1 MRSIL
6 GIDTAGPRGS
16 IALAEN
22 GRASAPVPL
31 PQGGHSS
38 SLAPSVQRL
47 LQAHGIA
54 VRDLA
59 GIAVA
64 AGPGSFTGLRIGLAW
79 AKGAAIG
86 ARVPLLVIPS
96 HEAAAHAA
104 REHARRLGT
113 LGPGERGH
121 ATVALWESGASE
133 GGANGEPMRLLWGPE
148 EVPEDAIIERL
159 RGAAGGDVPVAAAT
173 EALEEWVLDLGGTLL
188 PSNMLG
194 PAVAELGDRA
204 LAEKRIADPRD
215 AAPVYGRAPNAR
227 KPAARTGAVAPGAS
241 DSVGDKR

>member
-1 MRSIL
+1 
-6 GIDTAGPRGS
+6 
-16 IALAEN
+16 
-22 GRASAPVPL
+22 
-31 PQGGHSS
+31 
-38 SLAPSVQRL
+38 L
-47 LQAHGIA
+47 LQAHGLA
-54 VRDLA
+54 VRDLS

-86 ARVPLLVIPS
+86 AAIPLLVIPS

-121 ATVALWESGASE
+121 ATVALWESGGESADLESAS
-133 GGANGEPMRLLWGPE
+133 AEPIRLLWGPE

-159 RGAAGGDVPVAAAT
+159 REAAGGDVPVAAAT

-188 PSNMLG
+188 PSSMLG

-204 LAEKRIADPRD
+204 LAEKRIADPAS

-227 KPAARTGAVAPGAS
+227 KPAARAGAPPGAKDNAGNIGGS
-241 DSVGDKR
+241 GR

>member
-22 GRASAPVPL
+22 GRSGAAVPL

-38 SLAPSVQRL
+38 ALAPAVERL
-47 LQAHGIA
+47 LESRGIG

-64 AGPGSFTGLRIGLAW
+64 SGPGSFTGLRIGLAW

-86 ARVPLLVIPS
+86 AGVPLLMISS

-104 REHARRLGT
+104 RGLASRLGT
-113 LGPGERGH
+113 VGAGERGH
-121 ATVALWESGASE
+121 ATVALWAGNASV
-133 GGANGEPMRLLWGPE
+133 EPARLLWGPE
-148 EVPEDAIIERL
+148 EVPEDAMIERL
-159 RGAAGGDVPVAAAT
+159 REAAGGDVPVAAAT

-188 PSNMLG
+188 PATMLA

-204 LAEKRIADPRD
+204 LAEKRIADPRE
-215 AAPVYGRAPNAR
+215 AAPVYGRSPNAR
-227 KPAARTGAVAPGAS
+227 KPAAPHSKPHSR
-241 DSVGDKR
+241 

>member
-16 IALAEN
+16 IALAED
-22 GRASAPVPL
+22 GRAGAPVPL

-38 SLAPSVQRL
+38 VLAPAVERL
-47 LQAHGIA
+47 LQNHGIG

-64 AGPGSFTGLRIGLAW
+64 SGPGSFTGLRIGLAW

-86 ARVPLLVIPS
+86 AGVPLLMIPS

-104 REHARRLGT
+104 RELASRLGT
-113 LGPGERGH
+113 IGAGERGH
-121 ATVALWESGASE
+121 ATVALWESS
-133 GGANGEPMRLLWGPE
+133 ANGSAEPMRLLWGPE
-148 EVPEDAIIERL
+148 EVPEDAMIERL
-159 RGAAGGDVPVAAAT
+159 REAAGGDVPVAAAT

-188 PSNMLG
+188 PATMLA

-204 LAEKRIADPRD
+204 LAEKRIADPRE
-215 AAPVYGRAPNAR
+215 AAPVYGRSPNAR
-227 KPAARTGAVAPGAS
+227 KPAAPQPKPHS
-241 DSVGDKR
+241 K

>member
-22 GRASAPVPL
+22 GRAGAAVPL

-38 SLAPSVQRL
+38 ALAPAVERL
-47 LQAHGIA
+47 LAASGIG
-54 VRDLA
+54 VKDLA
-59 GIAVA
+59 GIAVSS
-64 AGPGSFTGLRIGLAW
+64 GPGSFTGLRIGLAW

-86 ARVPLLVIPS
+86 AGVPLLLVPS

-104 REHARRLGT
+104 RGLAARLAT
-113 LGPGERGH
+113 AAQGERGH
-121 ATVALWESGASE
+121 ATAALWESDTGE
-133 GGANGEPMRLLWGPE
+133 GGRPRLLWGPE
-148 EVPEDAIIERL
+148 EVPEEAMLERL
-159 RGAAGGDVPVAAAT
+159 REAAGGDVPVAAAT

-188 PSNMLG
+188 PAMALS

-204 LAEKRIADPRD
+204 LAEGRVADPRA

-227 KPAARTGAVAPGAS
+227 KPAPRVSPEPHPGP
-241 DSVGDKR
+241 RP

>member
-1 MRSIL
+1 MNIGVMRSIL

-22 GRASAPVPL
+22 GRSDAAVPL

-38 SLAPSVQRL
+38 ALAPAVERL
-47 LQAHGIA
+47 LESRRIG

-64 AGPGSFTGLRIGLAW
+64 SGPGSFTGLRIGLAW

-86 ARVPLLVIPS
+86 AGVPLLMVSS

-104 REHARRLGT
+104 RGLASRLGT
-113 LGPGERGH
+113 IGAGERGH
-121 ATVALWESGASE
+121 ATVALWAGNASV
-133 GGANGEPMRLLWGPE
+133 EPARLLWGPE
-148 EVPEDAIIERL
+148 EVPEDAMIERL
-159 RGAAGGDVPVAAAT
+159 REAAGGDVPVAAAT

-188 PSNMLG
+188 PATMLA

-204 LAEKRIADPRD
+204 LAEKRIADPRE
-215 AAPVYGRAPNAR
+215 AAPVYGRSPNAR
-227 KPAARTGAVAPGAS
+227 KPAAPHSKPHSR
-241 DSVGDKR
+241 